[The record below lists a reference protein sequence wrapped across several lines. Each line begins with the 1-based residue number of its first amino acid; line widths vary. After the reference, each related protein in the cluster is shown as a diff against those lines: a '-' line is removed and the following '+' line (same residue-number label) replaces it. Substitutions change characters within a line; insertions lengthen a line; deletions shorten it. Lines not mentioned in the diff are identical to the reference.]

1 MNGPIFKSV
10 LNTPMAMNSAEEK
23 GSEGQMP
30 TEKSAHLF
38 SMRISLTCQ
47 RIYNSNKIKQYQP
60 RQLRINIELRQHKGK
75 RKVTLELLLFGHLIQ
90 QCFLANKTKSET
102 SQHYGLSVFVCLET
116 IGNLV
121 YGGLNVREFIPHKI
135 LKWPPTLTEQ
145 LNQVR
150 ASSWSFPQA
159 SSLQ

>member
-1 MNGPIFKSV
+1 MFRKNRNSVFYFYIVLFQSFLLAEGNRMNGPIFKSV

-75 RKVTLELLLFGHLIQ
+75 RKVTLELLLFGHLI
-90 QCFLANKTKSET
+90 
-102 SQHYGLSVFVCLET
+102 
-116 IGNLV
+116 
-121 YGGLNVREFIPHKI
+121 
-135 LKWPPTLTEQ
+135 
-145 LNQVR
+145 
-150 ASSWSFPQA
+150 
-159 SSLQ
+159 